1 LNSVDHR
8 SAFFINRPS
17 GFIQELIMK
26 FNQSLTAAITAAA
39 LVAGAGF
46 AYAQTSSPQVT
57 NTPDAS
63 SAQGPIQ
70 QNQGTTSGAT
80 GSMNSGSTMQAQPST
95 STGTTSMD
103 NSANTSVDTTLEPRA
118 DRN

>member
-1 LNSVDHR
+1 
-8 SAFFINRPS
+8 
-17 GFIQELIMK
+17 MK
-26 FNQSLTAAITAAA
+26 LNQSLTAAITAAA

-46 AYAQTSSPQVT
+46 AYAQTAAPQVT

-63 SAQGPIQ
+63 TAQGPTV
-70 QNQGTTSGAT
+70 QNQGTSGAA
-80 GSMNSGSTMQAQPST
+80 GSMNSNSTMQAQPST

-103 NSANTSVDTTLEPRA
+103 TSATPSVDTTLEPRA

>member
-1 LNSVDHR
+1 
-8 SAFFINRPS
+8 
-17 GFIQELIMK
+17 MK
-26 FNQSLTAAITAAA
+26 LNQSLTAAITAAA

-46 AYAQTSSPQVT
+46 AYAQTAAPQVT

-63 SAQGPIQ
+63 SAQGPIT
-70 QNQGTTSGAT
+70 QNQGATPGAA

-95 STGTTSMD
+95 SMDTSTTT
-103 NSANTSVDTTLEPRA
+103 NVAPSVDTTLEPRA

>member
-1 LNSVDHR
+1 
-8 SAFFINRPS
+8 
-17 GFIQELIMK
+17 MK
-26 FNQSLTAAITAAA
+26 LNQSLTAAITAAA

-46 AYAQTSSPQVT
+46 AYAQTAAPQVT

-70 QNQGTTSGAT
+70 NQGTSGAA
-80 GSMNSGSTMQAQPST
+80 GSMNSNSTMQAQPST

-103 NSANTSVDTTLEPRA
+103 TSATPSVDTTLEPRA